1 MDLIVE
7 PSAVRAQRKRVEVV
21 ERKGSGHPDTICDSV
36 AEAASRAL
44 CRWYSDRFGYV
55 LHHNLDKVLLRGGAS
70 RPAFGGGKVLEPIE
84 IYIAG
89 RATASHGGVQ
99 VPVES
104 LIVEACRSWFRANM
118 RAMDVDRHLR
128 IKCLVRAGSADLT
141 ELFMRRGGTEMPRAN
156 DTSYGVGFWPLTA
169 VEEAVLRADGAL
181 SGPAAHEA
189 CPSLG
194 EDIKIMAVRRD
205 QSLSLTVAAA
215 LIGREIV
222 DLDGYM
228 VAKQT
233 IADRIRTVG
242 ALDAATD
249 IVVNAADNLAQG
261 SIYLTVTGT
270 SAEAG
275 DDGEVGR
282 GNRANG
288 LITPYRPM
296 TMEAV
301 AGKNPIN
308 HVGKIYSIAAN
319 RIACAMHGAYPDLGG
334 VGCLLVSRIGAP
346 IDDPQLAHLWFEE
359 APRAVAPVEG
369 IRRIVDEELAT
380 LPRLSQELAGFAVGG
395 ASGRLP

>member
-1 MDLIVE
+1 MDLIIE
-7 PSAVRAQRKRVEVV
+7 PSAGTAQRKRVEVV

-44 CRWYSDRFGYV
+44 CRWYSDRFGFV

-70 RPAFGGGKVLEPIE
+70 WPAFGGGKVREPIE

-99 VPVES
+99 VPVEP

-181 SGPAAHEA
+181 SGPTAHEA

-205 QSLSLTVAAA
+205 QSVSLTVAAA

-301 AGKNPIN
+301 AGKNPTS
-308 HVGKIYSIAAN
+308 HVGKIYSVAAN
-319 RIACAMHGAYPDLGG
+319 RIARAVHGEYPDLGG
-334 VGCLLVSRIGAP
+334 VGCLLVSRIGTP
-346 IDDPQLAHLWFEE
+346 IDDPQFAHLWFEG
-359 APRAVAPVEG
+359 AQTAALPLEG
-369 IRRIVDEELAT
+369 VRRIVDEALRS
-380 LPRLSQELAGFAVGG
+380 LPRLSQELAGLAVGG
-395 ASGRLP
+395 GSGQQP